1 MTIEESISYISGNK
15 KYQNTLL
22 KILCFGQLALSMF
35 VMSFPYMLPYI
46 ELSCDND
53 ICTVPS
59 KYQNTATVALGLVSE
74 NEYKI
79 GLVGS
84 SYFLGIIS
92 SSILINWISDK
103 YGRKPVIK
111 YLCAFSVPFLIIAG
125 TTSSFSLFIIS
136 TFALG
141 ISEFGIYSNSFILFS
156 EIVEN
161 HIRNWYAGWF
171 SISWSLGA
179 IIATIFYMIE
189 INWRYIVLLSAIML
203 CIQFF
208 LIGYVFESPRFLL
221 TNLGKADE
229 AIIILNK
236 ISEIN
241 SSGVTIGE
249 LKQENANK
257 RITSNFFTFCKSKTI
272 IFNITICS
280 IIWFNIILGYYG
292 MIFIMPSLFSNVYI
306 EGIVMGVAETLA
318 NITTA
323 YFVNVVGRKRCAI
336 ISFSISGISFIAIF
350 MLQKLNNSSIDS
362 LVLISSGVARFAIS
376 AQFFMIYIYT
386 AELFPTYVRSMAFG
400 VCNLIGRLA
409 GICSSNLF
417 EICKYLSL
425 NPSFLLGSLLCF
437 SGFLS
442 MFLQETL
449 GRTLEEVIPEDLEK
463 EIKDSKY

>member
-1 MTIEESISYISGNK
+1 
-15 KYQNTLL
+15 
-22 KILCFGQLALSMF
+22 
-35 VMSFPYMLPYI
+35 
-46 ELSCDND
+46 
-53 ICTVPS
+53 
-59 KYQNTATVALGLVSE
+59 
-74 NEYKI
+74 
-79 GLVGS
+79 
-84 SYFLGIIS
+84 
-92 SSILINWISDK
+92 
-103 YGRKPVIK
+103 
-111 YLCAFSVPFLIIAG
+111 
-125 TTSSFSLFIIS
+125 
-136 TFALG
+136 
-141 ISEFGIYSNSFILFS
+141 
-156 EIVEN
+156 
-161 HIRNWYAGWF
+161 
-171 SISWSLGA
+171 
-179 IIATIFYMIE
+179 
-189 INWRYIVLLSAIML
+189 ML

-400 VCNLIGRLA
+400 VCNLIGRLG

-449 GRTLEEVIPEDLEK
+449 GRPLEEVIPEDLEK